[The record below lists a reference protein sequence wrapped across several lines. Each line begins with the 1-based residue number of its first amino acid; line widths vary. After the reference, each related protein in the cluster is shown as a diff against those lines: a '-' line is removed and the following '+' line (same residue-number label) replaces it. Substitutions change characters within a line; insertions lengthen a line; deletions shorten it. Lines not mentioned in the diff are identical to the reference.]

1 MKNITNYYVEDKSK
15 LISNKDSYIVGKKFR
30 ITVLS
35 HRLVRIE
42 YSEKGLFEDRP
53 TSLIINR
60 SFPKID
66 YFITESD
73 SMIEINTGVFT
84 LTYVKDSPIKSGVLS
99 SNIKAVINGTKK
111 EWQINNPEVRN
122 LRGINYS
129 IDSVKDKIV
138 LDKGL
143 YSLDGFCLLDDSRS
157 LVLDENDMF
166 IERDKDIKDLYLF
179 MYDNDF
185 EGCLNDYF
193 TLTGYPSMIPRYAL
207 GAWWYKNN
215 NYKEEEIKELV
226 DNFFIPTSYPHLI
239 KMYNERV
246 VFHDLHN
253 NEKFNIIGYEVEA
266 LDMYSAECNQFGF
279 QTILNNG
286 KTLTFMGDVP
296 CNEKLHDKIRNTD
309 WVLHEVFCLESEE
322 AKFKAREKCHSTVK
336 DVTEKMEM
344 LNVKNLV
351 MWHTMDNN
359 IPQRKELYTKE
370 AKEFFSGNVY
380 VPNDL
385 EKIEL

>member
-1 MKNITNYYVEDKSK
+1 MNIRM
-15 LISNKDSYIVGKKFR
+15 I
-30 ITVLS
+30 
-35 HRLVRIE
+35 
-42 YSEKGLFEDRP
+42 
-53 TSLIINR
+53 TSL
-60 SFPKID
+60 
-66 YFITESD
+66 
-73 SMIEINTGVFT
+73 MGAGVYEGE
-84 LTYVKDSPIKSGVLS
+84 LHIYC
-99 SNIKAVINGTKK
+99 
-111 EWQINNPEVRN
+111 
-122 LRGINYS
+122 
-129 IDSVKDKIV
+129 DK
-138 LDKGL
+138 
-143 YSLDGFCLLDDSRS
+143 
-157 LVLDENDMF
+157 
-166 IERDKDIKDLYLF
+166 
-179 MYDNDF
+179 
-185 EGCLNDYF
+185 
-193 TLTGYPSMIPRYAL
+193 
-207 GAWWYKNN
+207 
-215 NYKEEEIKELV
+215 EIKELV